1 MTIAFIAD
9 PRHEKAIQAEIRLR
23 TRYGDTP
30 LEEADYIVVLGGD
43 GTMLHTLHKFFSLNI
58 PFYGMNLGT
67 LGFLM
72 NAFHEDD
79 LTGRLTRAASF
90 KLYPLLMHVTDIEGL
105 CHTAHAFNEVSL
117 LRQTH
122 QAAKIRLSTD
132 GVLRIPE
139 VVCDGI
145 LVSTPMGST
154 AYNFSNN
161 GPILPIDADLLA
173 LTPLSP
179 FRPRGWRGALLKNT
193 SQIQLDILNPE
204 NRSVSATADY
214 TEIRN
219 IKSVQICEDRTK
231 AITLLFDPEHDLEE
245 RVLREQFLS

>member
-1 MTIAFIAD
+1 MNIAFIAD
-9 PRHEKAIQAEIRLR
+9 PRHETAIHAEKRLR
-23 TRYGDTP
+23 THYGDPP
-30 LEEADYIVVLGGD
+30 LTKADYIVVLGGD
-43 GTMLHTLHKFFSLNI
+43 GTMLHTLHKFFAHNI

-79 LTGRLTRAASF
+79 LVGRLERATSF
-90 KLYPLLMHVTDIEGL
+90 KLYPLMMHATDISGNT
-105 CHTAHAFNEVSL
+105 HTAHAFNEVSL

-122 QAAKIRLSTD
+122 QAAKIRLYTD
-132 GVLRIPE
+132 AVLRIPE
-139 VVCDGI
+139 VVCDGM

-204 NRSVSATADY
+204 NRSVSATADF
-214 TEIRN
+214 TEVRN
-219 IKSVQICEDRTK
+219 IQSVQICEDRSKTV
-231 AITLLFDPEHDLEE
+231 TLLFDPEHDLEE
-245 RVLREQFLS
+245 RILREQFLS